1 MSWAATEAAEATG
14 LTQVMTMPSAVVPSP
29 DAREALS
36 ASARE
41 NGKAAGDGDDDEET
55 VVWLGSRGGD
65 DDSAGCDVD

>member
-41 NGKAAGDGDDDEET
+41 NGKAAGDGDDEEK
-55 VVWLGSRGGD
+55 VEWLGSRGGD
-65 DDSAGCDVD
+65 DDSAGCDVA